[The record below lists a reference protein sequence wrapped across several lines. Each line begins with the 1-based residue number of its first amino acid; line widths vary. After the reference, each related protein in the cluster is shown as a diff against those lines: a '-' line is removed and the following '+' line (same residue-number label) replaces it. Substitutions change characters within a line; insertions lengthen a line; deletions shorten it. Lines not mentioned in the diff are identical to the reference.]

1 MQVGTISEPVE
12 VPGGFSVILLVD
24 SRQILVAD
32 PRDAV
37 LSLMQMSIAL
47 PAGTPPPQVQAR
59 AAQLAT
65 ATQAMGG
72 CGRAAAVAQAQNAE
86 LITNDQIPVRELPPQ
101 LQQMLLGLNVGQVTP
116 PFGTA
121 ERISV
126 LVLCGRDD
134 PEVAGVSSAADIEE
148 RLRQERVNRRAQR
161 YLRDLRRDAVIE
173 YR

>member
-1 MQVGTISEPVE
+1 MQ
-12 VPGGFSVILLVD
+12 
-24 SRQILVAD
+24 
-32 PRDAV
+32 
-37 LSLMQMSIAL
+37 LSIDM
-47 PAGTPPPQVQAR
+47 PAGTAEAQATAR
-59 AAQLAT
+59 ANQLAQ

-72 CGRAAAVAQAQNAE
+72 CGNAQQVATAQGAE
-86 LITNDQIPVRELPPQ
+86 LITNDQVAVRELPAP

-134 PEVAGVSSAADIEE
+134 PQQTSMPSAEDIEQQ
-148 RLRQERVNRRAQR
+148 LRDERVNRRAQR
-161 YLRDLRRDAVIE
+161 YLRDLRRDAVVD